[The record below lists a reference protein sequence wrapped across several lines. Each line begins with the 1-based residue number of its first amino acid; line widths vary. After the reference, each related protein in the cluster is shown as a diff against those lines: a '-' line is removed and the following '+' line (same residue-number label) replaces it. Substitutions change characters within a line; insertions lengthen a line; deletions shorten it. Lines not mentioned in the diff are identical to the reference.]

1 MVWFFVVKG
10 KGGLL
15 KTQEAC
21 LWGLVKPCQV
31 RAPAEMLE
39 VGGRGGAVGIVS
51 CICVRRAYS
60 FKRPLMKNL
69 IPSIWAFNNW
79 ESH

>member
-1 MVWFFVVKG
+1 VFVVKG

-15 KTQEAC
+15 KTQDAC

-39 VGGRGGAVGIVS
+39 VGKRGRRWNCFLYWLYAHNIMPIVS
-51 CICVRRAYS
+51 NV
-60 FKRPLMKNL
+60 PL
-69 IPSIWAFNNW
+69 
-79 ESH
+79 

>member
-1 MVWFFVVKG
+1 MVWVFVVKG

-39 VGGRGGAVGIVS
+39 VGEEGEPLELFLVLAV
-51 CICVRRAYS
+51 RT
-60 FKRPLMKNL
+60 
-69 IPSIWAFNNW
+69 
-79 ESH
+79 